1 MEEHMHL
8 LVDGVVLQ
16 EQLAL
21 VVEVLLDELV
31 GDA

>member
-8 LVDGVVLQ
+8 LVDGVALQ